1 MQWMDDARRL
11 WPLIERYL
19 PAAKPRALGS
29 GGRPR
34 IPDELVFHQVVRFLR
49 AGCAWDIFDDLC
61 SGSGVSGR
69 TCRRR
74 LAQWRDAGVFEAVCD
89 ELRHALPEASIAHLD
104 ATFVRSRGG
113 GEDLV
118 GLTRHGKGTK
128 IQVLCDE
135 DSQPLMFQMTSANP
149 NESTITMSLIEDHIE
164 LPDIVVAD
172 KAYDHD
178 YLRDEFAEKNSL
190 LLVPHRANRA
200 RPPRDQKH
208 IGRHYKQRWRI
219 ERYFA
224 WLAAYRRLAVR
235 WERSSQNYWHWL
247 CLEVSL
253 LYTRREYWP

>member
-1 MQWMDDARRL
+1 MQWKDDARRL
-11 WPLIERYL
+11 WPLIERYV
-19 PAAKPRALGS
+19 PARLARDSGG

-34 IPDELVFHQVVRFLR
+34 ISDELVFHQIVRFLR
-49 AGCAWDIFDDLC
+49 AGCAWDVFDDLC
-61 SGSGVSGR
+61 SGSTVSGR

-74 LAQWRDAGVFEAVCD
+74 LAEWRDAGVFESVCD
-89 ELRHALPEASIAHLD
+89 ELRYALPEAKIAHLD

-113 GEDLV
+113 GDDLV
-118 GLTRHGKGTK
+118 GLTRHGKGSK

-135 DSQPLMFQMTSANP
+135 DSQPLMFQLTSANP
-149 NESTITMSLIEDHIE
+149 NESTITTDLIEDHE
-164 LPDIVVAD
+164 RLPKIVVAD
-172 KAYDHD
+172 KAYDYD
-178 YLRDEFAEKNSL
+178 FLRDEFAHKKSL
-190 LLVPHRANRA
+190 LLVPHRSTRA
-200 RPPRDQKH
+200 QPPRDQHH

-247 CLEVSL
+247 CLGVSL

>member
-89 ELRHALPEASIAHLD
+89 ELRHALPQASIAHLD

-113 GEDLV
+113 GEDMV

-149 NESTITMSLIEDHIE
+149 NESTITMSLIEDH
-164 LPDIVVAD
+164 D
-172 KAYDHD
+172 
-178 YLRDEFAEKNSL
+178 
-190 LLVPHRANRA
+190 
-200 RPPRDQKH
+200 
-208 IGRHYKQRWRI
+208 
-219 ERYFA
+219 
-224 WLAAYRRLAVR
+224 
-235 WERSSQNYWHWL
+235 
-247 CLEVSL
+247 
-253 LYTRREYWP
+253 